1 MNIYLL
7 THEVTIK
14 ILCMHFILAFL
25 HFCSLFFFFLYGFLS
40 VCVVGFLLDLF
51 STCLICYAS
60 LQAIKNYA
68 KAVDLNWN
76 SPQVSTVI

>member
-1 MNIYLL
+1 MYAF
-7 THEVTIK
+7 
-14 ILCMHFILAFL
+14 HFSFSTFL
-25 HFCSLFFFFLYGFLS
+25 FLVFFFLYGFLS